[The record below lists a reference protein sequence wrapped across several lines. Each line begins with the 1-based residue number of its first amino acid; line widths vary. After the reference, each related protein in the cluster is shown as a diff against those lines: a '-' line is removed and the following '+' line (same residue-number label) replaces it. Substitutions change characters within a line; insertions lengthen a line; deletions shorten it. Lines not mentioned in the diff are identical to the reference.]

1 MKPHKK
7 SKIPKPRVPRWTAH
21 MEAKARDAAAAAAAA
36 AATSE
41 LSGRTKK
48 KPILIPIPPGAVRA
62 DPSRQ
67 NLGYSDK
74 PILYYQDQELTCDY
88 CRKVETWTAL
98 QQRWWYETVQAPRYK
113 KMTCCRACRK
123 AKRVS
128 DAESLH
134 KAWMARF
141 ERLKRLQP
149 QLEKTSG
156 CSELGGEVY
165 ALLDHPLSILGLKN
179 HAISACATIGIE
191 TLRNLLSHE
200 FTSPLPDFHL
210 SDWDSLLG
218 QLKTKLNHKP

>member
-1 MKPHKK
+1 
-7 SKIPKPRVPRWTAH
+7 

-36 AATSE
+36 ATSD

-48 KPILIPIPPGAVRA
+48 KPIPILIPIPPGALRA

-74 PILYYQDQELTCDY
+74 PMLYYQDQELTCDY

-98 QQRWWYETVQAPRYK
+98 QQRWWYETVRAPRYK
-113 KMTCCRACRK
+113 KISTCRACRK
-123 AKRVS
+123 AKRAT
-128 DAESLH
+128 DTESLH

-149 QLEKTSG
+149 QLEKTVWSSDPG
-156 CSELGGEVY
+156 DEIYTLMNR
-165 ALLDHPLSILGLKN
+165 PLSLFRLN
-179 HAISACATIGIE
+179 QAALSACADLRIE
-191 TLRNLLSHE
+191 TLGDLISYK

-210 SDWDSLLG
+210 SDWDALLRF
-218 QLKTKLNHKP
+218 LKPKVKLG